1 MQQTYQ
7 KLAKKLEELGQLEQ
21 IAGILHWDQEVIM
34 PRGAAQARAGQIASL
49 AGVVHEM
56 QTNPQIGELLDQLE
70 SGSLND
76 LDTYE
81 RCNIRETRRTYDLET
96 KVPMEL
102 VKELAEL
109 GSKGHHIW
117 VKAREENK
125 YSDFAPV
132 LERLIEL
139 QKQWAHYIEPDQP
152 PYDVLM
158 DIYERDLTVA
168 RVDPI
173 FERLKAELVP
183 LIRAIQESDY
193 QPDTSFLQGE
203 FSIAKQ
209 EALGRTISEALGF
222 DFDKGRMDVS
232 VHPFCGGADPT
243 DVRITTRYG
252 TDNFMESLFAVIHE
266 TGHAMYE
273 QGRMERDRALPVSE
287 ALTTGIHESQSLF
300 WERMISKQKA
310 FCDHYMELFT
320 KTFPDNLK
328 GVGSQA
334 FNEAINICRPSFIR
348 VEADEVTYPMHIIL
362 RYEIEKGIFD
372 GTYTVSD
379 LPEVWNN
386 KMQDYLGICPAT
398 DAEGILQDVHWSGGA
413 FGYFPSYTF
422 GAMYAC
428 QFYNAMRQ
436 ESPDLENWIRE
447 GKFQPIKQWLNQ
459 KIHVKGKLLS
469 TGALLKEVTGEVLN
483 PGHFITYLKSKYHE
497 IYRLGSTA

>member
-7 KLAKKLEELGQLEQ
+7 QLAKKFEELGQLEQ
-21 IAGILHWDQEVIM
+21 IMGILHWDQEVIM
-34 PRGAAQARAGQIASL
+34 PSGATQARAEQIASL
-49 AGVVHEM
+49 AGVAHEK
-56 QTNPQIGELLDQLE
+56 QTDGHIGELLDQLE
-70 SGSLND
+70 AGSLND
-76 LDTYE
+76 LDPYE
-81 RCNIRETRRTYDLET
+81 RCNIREIRREYDRQT

-102 VKELAEL
+102 VQEIAEL
-109 GSKGHHIW
+109 GSRGHHIW
-117 VKAREENK
+117 AKAREENK

-139 QKQWAHYIEPDQP
+139 RKQWTHHIEPNKP

-158 DIYERDLTVA
+158 DIYERGLTVEQ
-168 RVDPI
+168 VDPI
-173 FERLKAELVP
+173 FERLKVELVP

-203 FSIAKQ
+203 FSISSQ

-310 FCDHYMELFT
+310 FCEHYMELFT

-328 GVGSQA
+328 GVDVQA
-334 FNEAINICRPSFIR
+334 FYEAINICRPSFIR
-348 VEADEVTYPMHIIL
+348 VESDEVTYPMHIIL

-372 GTYTVSD
+372 GTYAVSD

-386 KMQDYLGICPAT
+386 KMQEYLGIRPAT
-398 DAEGILQDVHWSGGA
+398 DTDGILQDVHWSGGA

-428 QFYNAMRQ
+428 QFYNAMKQ
-436 ESPDLENWIRE
+436 ETPDLENWIRE
-447 GKFQPIKQWLNQ
+447 GRFQSIKQWLTE

-469 TGALLKEVTGEVLN
+469 TEVLLKEVTGEILN
-483 PGHFITYLKSKYHE
+483 PTYFTTYLKNKYHE
-497 IYRLGSTA
+497 IYRLSSTA

>member
-7 KLAKKLEELGQLEQ
+7 NLVGKLEELGQLEQ
-21 IAGILHWDQEVIM
+21 IMGILHWDQEVIM
-34 PRGAAQARAGQIASL
+34 PTGGARARGGQLASL
-49 AGVVHEM
+49 AGVIHEKM
-56 QTNPQIGELLDQLE
+56 TDPAIGELLDQLE
-70 SGSLND
+70 SGASND
-76 LDTYE
+76 DFDPYQQ
-81 RCNIRETRRTYDLET
+81 CNIRETRRVYDRET
-96 KVPMEL
+96 KVPMAL
-102 VKELAEL
+102 VQELAEL
-109 GSKGHHIW
+109 GSRGHHVW
-117 VKAREENK
+117 AKAREENK
-125 YSDFAPV
+125 YSDFAPI

-139 QKQWAHYIEPDQP
+139 KKQWAHHIQPDQP

-158 DIYERDLTVA
+158 DVYERGLTMDQ
-168 RVDPI
+168 VDPI
-173 FERLKAELVP
+173 FDRLKTKLVL
-183 LIRAIQESDY
+183 LIHAIQESAY
-193 QPDTSFLQGE
+193 QPDTSFLKGE
-203 FSIAKQ
+203 FAVEKQ

-222 DFDKGRMDVS
+222 DFDKGRIDVS

-310 FCDHYMELFT
+310 FCEHYLKLFQE
-320 KTFPDNLK
+320 TFPDNLK
-328 GVGSQA
+328 DVGLQA
-334 FNEAINICRPSFIR
+334 FFEAINVSRPSFIR

-372 GTYTVSD
+372 GTHTVSD

-386 KMQDYLGICPAT
+386 KMQDYLGIRPQT
-398 DAEGILQDVHWSGGA
+398 DTEGVLQDVHWSSGG

-428 QFYNAMRQ
+428 QFYNAFKR
-436 ESPDLENWIRE
+436 EAPDLEDWIRQ
-447 GKFQPIKQWLNQ
+447 GNFRAVKDWLNRN
-459 KIHVKGKLLS
+459 IHVKGKLLS
-469 TGALLKEVTGEVLN
+469 TEALLQEVTGEALN
-483 PGHFITYLKSKYHE
+483 PDHFITYLKNKYRD
-497 IYRLGSTA
+497 IYRLH

>member
-1 MQQTYQ
+1 MQDTYQ
-7 KLAKKLEELGQLEQ
+7 RLARKLEELGQLEQ
-21 IAGILHWDQEVIM
+21 IMGILHWDQEVIM
-34 PRGAAQARAGQIASL
+34 PRGATQARAGQIASL
-49 AGVVHEM
+49 AGVAHEKL
-56 QTNPQIGELLDQLE
+56 TDSKIGELLDLLE
-70 SGSLND
+70 SASSKD
-76 LDTYE
+76 LDPYE
-81 RCNIRETRRTYDLET
+81 LCNIRETRRAYDRET
-96 KVPMEL
+96 KVPMKL
-102 VKELAEL
+102 VQEMAEL
-109 GSKGHHIW
+109 GSKGHHVW
-117 VKAREENK
+117 AQARAENK

-139 QKQWAHYIEPDQP
+139 QKQWAHHIEPNKP

-158 DIYERDLTVA
+158 DIYERDLTME

-173 FERLKAELVP
+173 FERLKVELVP
-183 LIRAIQESDY
+183 LIRAIQESAY

-203 FSIAKQ
+203 FSVDKQ

-222 DFDKGRMDVS
+222 DFEKGRMDVS

-252 TDNFMESLFAVIHE
+252 SDNFMESLFAVIHE

-273 QGRMERDRALPVSE
+273 QGRMDRDRALPVSE

-310 FCDHYMELFT
+310 FTDHYMELFAE
-320 KTFPDNLK
+320 TFPDNLK
-328 GVGSQA
+328 GVDSQA
-334 FNEAINICRPSFIR
+334 FYEAINICRPTFIR
-348 VEADEVTYPMHIIL
+348 VESDEVTYPMHIIL

-372 GTYTVSD
+372 GTYTVSE

-386 KMQDYLGICPAT
+386 KMEEYLGIRPAT
-398 DAEGILQDVHWSGGA
+398 DVEGILQDVHWSGGA

-428 QFYNAMRQ
+428 QFYNAMKQ
-436 ESPDLENWIRE
+436 ETPDLENWIRE
-447 GKFQPIKQWLNQ
+447 GKFQSIKQWLSQ

-469 TGALLKEVTGEVLN
+469 TDALLKEVTGEALN
-483 PGHFITYLKSKYHE
+483 PTHFITYLKNKYDV
-497 IYRLGSTA
+497 IYRLSSSA

>member
-1 MQQTYQ
+1 MQETYQ

-21 IAGILHWDQEVIM
+21 IMGILHWDQEVIM
-34 PRGAAQARAGQIASL
+34 PRGATQARAGQISSL
-49 AGVVHEM
+49 AGVAHEK
-56 QTNPQIGELLDQLE
+56 QTDPQIGELLDQLE
-70 SGSLND
+70 AGSSKD
-76 LDTYE
+76 LDPYE
-81 RCNIRETRRTYDLET
+81 LCNIRETRRAYDRET

-102 VKELAEL
+102 VQEMAEL
-109 GSKGHHIW
+109 SSKGHHVW
-117 VKAREENK
+117 AKARAENK

-139 QKQWAHYIEPDQP
+139 QKQWAHHVEPNKP

-158 DIYERDLTVA
+158 DIYERDLTMD
-168 RVDPI
+168 RVDLI
-173 FERLKAELVP
+173 FERLKVELVP
-183 LIRAIQESDY
+183 LIRAIQESAY

-203 FSIAKQ
+203 FSVAKQ
-209 EALGRTISEALGF
+209 EKLGRTISEALGF

-252 TDNFMESLFAVIHE
+252 SDNFMESLFAVIHE

-310 FCDHYMELFT
+310 FCEHYMDLFT
-320 KTFPDNLK
+320 RTFPDNLK
-328 GVGSQA
+328 GVDVQV
-334 FNEAINICRPSFIR
+334 FYEAINICRPSFIR
-348 VEADEVTYPMHIIL
+348 VESDEVTYPMHIIL

-372 GTYTVSD
+372 GTYAVSD

-386 KMQDYLGICPAT
+386 KMQEYVGIRPAT
-398 DAEGILQDVHWSGGA
+398 DTEGILQDVHWSGGA

-428 QFYNAMRQ
+428 QFYNAMKQRT
-436 ESPDLENWIRE
+436 PDLENWIRE
-447 GKFQPIKQWLNQ
+447 GKFQLIRQWLNE

-469 TGALLKEVTGEVLN
+469 TEALLKEVTGEDLN
-483 PGHFITYLKSKYHE
+483 PTHFTTYLKNKYNE
-497 IYRLGSTA
+497 IYRLNFTV

>member
-7 KLAKKLEELGQLEQ
+7 KLARKLEELGQLEQ
-21 IAGILHWDQEVIM
+21 IMGILHWDQEVIM
-34 PRGAAQARAGQIASL
+34 PRGATQARAAQIASL
-49 AGVVHEM
+49 AGVAHEKR
-56 QTNPQIGELLDQLE
+56 TDPAVGELLNQLE
-70 SGSLND
+70 SNGPANLGPHE
-76 LDTYE
+76 L
-81 RCNIRETRRTYDLET
+81 CNIREARRAYDRET

-102 VKELAEL
+102 VQELAEL
-109 GSKGHHIW
+109 SSKGHHIW
-117 VKAREENK
+117 AKAREENK

-139 QKQWAHYIEPDQP
+139 QKQWAHHIEPETP
-152 PYDVLM
+152 TYDVLM
-158 DIYERDLTVA
+158 DIYERGLTMEH
-168 RVDPI
+168 VDPI
-173 FERLKAELVP
+173 FELLKTELVP

-203 FSIAKQ
+203 FSVAQQ
-209 EALGRTISEALGF
+209 EKLGRTISEALGF

-252 TDNFMESLFAVIHE
+252 SDNFMESLFAVIHE

-310 FCDHYMELFT
+310 FCEHYMELFAT
-320 KTFPDNLK
+320 TFPDNLK
-328 GVGSQA
+328 EVSVQA
-334 FNEAINICRPSFIR
+334 FYEAINICRPSFIR
-348 VEADEVTYPMHIIL
+348 VESDEVTYPMHIIL

-372 GTYTVSD
+372 GTYAVSE

-386 KMQDYLGICPAT
+386 KMQDYLGIRPAT

-428 QFYNAMRQ
+428 QFYNAIRK
-436 ESPDLENWIRE
+436 ETPDLEQWIRKGE
-447 GKFQPIKQWLNQ
+447 FQSIRQWLSQ

-469 TGALLKEVTGEVLN
+469 TEALLREVTGEVLN
-483 PGHFITYLKSKYHE
+483 PQYFVAYLKNKYHE
-497 IYRLGSTA
+497 IYRLGPSN

>member
-7 KLAKKLEELGQLEQ
+7 ELAKKFEELGQLEQ
-21 IAGILHWDQEVIM
+21 IMGILHWDQEVIM
-34 PRGAAQARAGQIASL
+34 PPGATQARAGQIASL
-49 AGVVHEM
+49 AGVAHEK
-56 QTNPQIGELLDQLE
+56 QTDPKIGELLNQLE
-70 SGSLND
+70 SGSLED
-76 LDTYE
+76 MDPYV
-81 RCNIRETRRTYDLET
+81 RCNIREIRRAYDRET

-102 VKELAEL
+102 VQEMAEL
-109 GSKGHHIW
+109 GSRGHHIW
-117 VKAREENK
+117 AKAREENK

-139 QKQWAHYIEPDQP
+139 QKQWAHYIEPDKP
-152 PYDVLM
+152 AYDVLM
-158 DIYERDLTVA
+158 DIYERGLTVEQ
-168 RVDPI
+168 VDPI
-173 FERLKAELVP
+173 FERLKVELVP

-203 FSIAKQ
+203 FSVTSQ
-209 EALGRTISEALGF
+209 EALGRTISKALGF

-252 TDNFMESLFAVIHE
+252 SDNFMESLFAVIHE

-310 FCDHYMELFT
+310 FCEHYMELFT
-320 KTFPDNLK
+320 KTFPDNLR
-328 GVGSQA
+328 GVDVQA
-334 FNEAINICRPSFIR
+334 FYEAINICRPSFIR
-348 VEADEVTYPMHIIL
+348 VESDEVTYPMHIIL

-372 GTYTVSD
+372 GTYAVSN

-386 KMQDYLGICPAT
+386 KMQDYLGIRPAT
-398 DAEGILQDVHWSGGA
+398 DTDGILQDVHWSGGA

-428 QFYNAMRQ
+428 QFYNAMKQ
-436 ESPDLENWIRE
+436 ETPDLENWIRE
-447 GKFQPIKQWLNQ
+447 GRFQSIRKWLGK

-469 TGALLKEVTGEVLN
+469 TEVLLKEVTGEILN
-483 PGHFITYLKSKYHE
+483 PTYFITYLKNKYHE
-497 IYRLGSTA
+497 IYRLSSTA

>member
-1 MQQTYQ
+1 MQETYQ

-21 IAGILHWDQEVIM
+21 IMGILHWDQEVIM
-34 PRGAAQARAGQIASL
+34 PRGATQARAGQIASL
-49 AGVVHEM
+49 AGVAHEK
-56 QTNPQIGELLDQLE
+56 QTDPKIGELLDQLE
-70 SGSLND
+70 SGSAND
-76 LDTYE
+76 LDPYE
-81 RCNIRETRRTYDLET
+81 LCNIRETRRAYDRET

-102 VKELAEL
+102 VQAMAEL
-109 GSKGHHIW
+109 GSKGHHVW
-117 VKAREENK
+117 AKARADNK

-139 QKQWAHYIEPDQP
+139 QKQWTHHIDPNKP

-158 DIYERDLTVA
+158 DIYERDLTME

-173 FERLKAELVP
+173 FERLKVELVP
-183 LIRAIQESDY
+183 LIRAIQQSAY
-193 QPDTSFLQGE
+193 QPDTSFLKGE
-203 FSIAKQ
+203 FSVVKQ
-209 EALGRTISEALGF
+209 ETLGRTISEALGF

-252 TDNFMESLFAVIHE
+252 SDNFMESLFAVIHE

-310 FCDHYMELFT
+310 FCEHYMELFT

-328 GVGSQA
+328 GVDVQA
-334 FNEAINICRPSFIR
+334 FYEAINICQPSFIR
-348 VEADEVTYPMHIIL
+348 VESDEVTYPMHIIL

-372 GTYTVSD
+372 GTYKVSD

-386 KMQDYLGICPAT
+386 KMQEYLGIRPAT

-428 QFYNAMRQ
+428 QFYNAMKQ
-436 ESPDLENWIRE
+436 ETPDLENWIRE
-447 GKFQPIKQWLNQ
+447 GKFQPIKQWLSQ

-469 TGALLKEVTGEVLN
+469 TEALLKEVTGEVLS
-483 PGHFITYLKSKYHE
+483 PTHFITYLKNKYHE
-497 IYRLGSTA
+497 IYRLSFSK

>member
-7 KLAKKLEELGQLEQ
+7 KLASKLEAVGQLEQ
-21 IAGILHWDQEVIM
+21 IMGILHWDQEVIM
-34 PRGAAQARAGQIASL
+34 PRGSAQARAGQIASL
-49 AGVVHEM
+49 AGVAHEK
-56 QTNPQIGELLDQLE
+56 QTDPQIGELLDQLE

-76 LDTYE
+76 LDSYAQ
-81 RCNIRETRRTYDLET
+81 CNIREIRRAYDRET

-102 VKELAEL
+102 VQELAEL

-117 VKAREENK
+117 AKAREENK
-125 YSDFAPV
+125 FSDFAPV
-132 LERLIEL
+132 LKRLIEL
-139 QKQWAHYIEPDQP
+139 QKQWTHHIEPDKP

-158 DIYERDLTVA
+158 DIFERGLTVEQ
-168 RVDPI
+168 VDPI
-173 FERLKAELVP
+173 FDRLKTELVP

-203 FSIAKQ
+203 FSVAKQ
-209 EALGRTISEALGF
+209 EVLGRTISEALGF

-273 QGRMERDRALPVSE
+273 QGRMERDRSLPVSE

-310 FCDHYMELFT
+310 FCEHYMDLFT

-328 GVGSQA
+328 GVDVQA
-334 FNEAINICRPSFIR
+334 FYEAINICRPSFIR
-348 VEADEVTYPMHIIL
+348 VESDEVTYPMHIIL

-372 GTYTVSD
+372 GTYAVSD

-386 KMQDYLGICPAT
+386 KMQDYLGIRPAT
-398 DAEGILQDVHWSGGA
+398 DTEGILQDVHWSGGA

-436 ESPDLENWIRE
+436 ETPDLESWIRE
-447 GKFQPIKQWLNQ
+447 GRFQSIKQWLSQ

-469 TGALLKEVTGEVLN
+469 TEALLKEVTEEVLN
-483 PGHFITYLKSKYHE
+483 PAHFINYLKNKYNE
-497 IYRLGSTA
+497 IYRLSSTA

>member
-70 SGSLND
+70 SGSLNE
-76 LDTYE
+76 LDPYE
-81 RCNIRETRRTYDLET
+81 RCNIRETRRTYDRET

-173 FERLKAELVP
+173 FECLKAELVP

-273 QGRMERDRALPVSE
+273 QGRMERDRALPVS
-287 ALTTGIHESQSLF
+287 
-300 WERMISKQKA
+300 
-310 FCDHYMELFT
+310 
-320 KTFPDNLK
+320 
-328 GVGSQA
+328 
-334 FNEAINICRPSFIR
+334 
-348 VEADEVTYPMHIIL
+348 
-362 RYEIEKGIFD
+362 
-372 GTYTVSD
+372 
-379 LPEVWNN
+379 
-386 KMQDYLGICPAT
+386 
-398 DAEGILQDVHWSGGA
+398 
-413 FGYFPSYTF
+413 
-422 GAMYAC
+422 
-428 QFYNAMRQ
+428 
-436 ESPDLENWIRE
+436 
-447 GKFQPIKQWLNQ
+447 
-459 KIHVKGKLLS
+459 
-469 TGALLKEVTGEVLN
+469 
-483 PGHFITYLKSKYHE
+483 
-497 IYRLGSTA
+497 

>member
-7 KLAKKLEELGQLEQ
+7 KLARKLEELGQLEQ
-21 IAGILHWDQEVIM
+21 IMGILHWDQEVIM
-34 PRGAAQARAGQIASL
+34 PRGATQARAGQIASL
-49 AGVVHEM
+49 AGVAHEK
-56 QTNPQIGELLDQLE
+56 QTDPNIGKLLDQLE
-70 SGSLND
+70 ANSLKG
-76 LDTYE
+76 LDPYE
-81 RCNIRETRRTYDLET
+81 QCNVREIRRAYDRET

-102 VKELAEL
+102 VQEMAEL
-109 GSKGHHIW
+109 GSRGHHVW
-117 VKAREENK
+117 AKAREDNR
-125 YSDFAPV
+125 YSEFAPV

-139 QKQWAHYIEPDQP
+139 QKQWAHHIEPNQA

-158 DIYERDLTVA
+158 DIYERGLTVE

-173 FERLKAELVP
+173 FERLKVELVP

-193 QPDTSFLQGE
+193 QPDTSFLEGE
-203 FSIAKQ
+203 FSVTKQ

-266 TGHAMYE
+266 TGHGMYE

-310 FCDHYMELFT
+310 FCEHYMELFT
-320 KTFPDNLK
+320 RTFPDNLK
-328 GVGSQA
+328 GVDVQA
-334 FNEAINICRPSFIR
+334 FYEAINICRPSFIR
-348 VEADEVTYPMHIIL
+348 VESDEVTYPLHIIL

-372 GTYTVSD
+372 GTYAVSD

-386 KMQDYLGICPAT
+386 KMQEYLGICPAT
-398 DAEGILQDVHWSGGA
+398 DTEGILQDVHWSGGA

-428 QFYNAMRQ
+428 QFYNAIKQ
-436 ESPDLENWIRE
+436 ETPDLENWIRG
-447 GKFQPIKQWLNQ
+447 GKFQSIRQWLSQ

-469 TGALLKEVTGEVLN
+469 TDALLKEVTGEVLN
-483 PGHFITYLKSKYHE
+483 PSHFIDYLKSKYVE
-497 IYRLGSTA
+497 IYRLSSTP

>member
-21 IAGILHWDQEVIM
+21 IMGILHWDQEVIM
-34 PRGAAQARAGQIASL
+34 PSGATQARAGQIASL
-49 AGVVHEM
+49 AGVAHEKL
-56 QTNPQIGELLDQLE
+56 TNSQIGELLDQLE
-70 SGSLND
+70 SGSSKD
-76 LDTYE
+76 LDAYE
-81 RCNIRETRRTYDLET
+81 LCNIRETRRAYDRET

-102 VKELAEL
+102 VQEVAEL
-109 GSKGHHIW
+109 GSKGHHVW
-117 VKAREENK
+117 AKARAENK

-139 QKQWAHYIEPDQP
+139 QKQWAHHIEPNKP

-158 DIYERDLTVA
+158 DIYERDLTME

-173 FERLKAELVP
+173 FERLKVELVP
-183 LIRAIQESDY
+183 LIRAIQESAY

-203 FSIAKQ
+203 FSVTKQ

-310 FCDHYMELFT
+310 FCEHYMELFAG
-320 KTFPDNLK
+320 TFPDNLR
-328 GVGSQA
+328 GVDSQA
-334 FNEAINICRPSFIR
+334 FYEAINICKPTFIR
-348 VEADEVTYPMHIIL
+348 VESDEVTYPMHIIL

-386 KMQDYLGICPAT
+386 KMEEYLGIRPAT
-398 DAEGILQDVHWSGGA
+398 DVEGILQDVHWSGGA

-422 GAMYAC
+422 GAMYAS
-428 QFYNAMRQ
+428 QFYNAMKQ
-436 ESPDLENWIRE
+436 ETPDLENWIRE
-447 GKFQPIKQWLNQ
+447 GKFQSIKQWLSQ

-469 TGALLKEVTGEVLN
+469 TEALLKEVTGEALS
-483 PGHFITYLKSKYHE
+483 PTHFITYLKNKYHE
-497 IYRLGSTA
+497 IYRLSSSA

>member
-76 LDTYE
+76 LDPYE
-81 RCNIRETRRTYDLET
+81 RCNIRETRRTYDRET

-117 VKAREENK
+117 VKAREEKK

-173 FERLKAELVP
+173 FECLKAELVP
-183 LIRAIQESDY
+183 LIRTIQESDY

-252 TDNFMESLFAVIHE
+252 TDNFMESLIAVIHE

-320 KTFPDNLK
+320 ETFPDNLK

-334 FNEAINICRPSFIR
+334 FNEAINICRPTFIR

-428 QFYNAMRQ
+428 QFYNAIRQ

-447 GKFQPIKQWLNQ
+447 GKFQPIKQWLSQ

-469 TGALLKEVTGEVLN
+469 TESLLKEVTGELLN
-483 PGHFITYLKSKYHE
+483 PAHFITYLKNKYHA